1 MSATKEITV
10 GQSVEILKAR
20 LAASRAGEKR
30 PSNERKAWWH
40 SLFYGCAACVGGAAG
55 HVGCLVAPL
64 ITSTTSGITAASGHS
79 PMLMIGSALAINTV
93 TLGAWYRLRGRF
105 VSTPIKAATLGFALA
120 GMVITTSVNMKD
132 HAHMHSR
139 EQAEAWFKAQPPD
152 AQKNVRE
159 IAKAFHMSVDDYLT
173 TFEICSP
180 TRPNFTEPTNSQPET
195 RPK

>member
-1 MSATKEITV
+1 MSFMSR
-10 GQSVEILKAR
+10 QVEQQPIEAL
-20 LAASRAGEKR
+20 SRAMR
-30 PSNERKAWWH
+30 RKPVSSWVQ
-40 SLFYGCAACVGGAAG
+40 SLWGGCAFCVGSAAG

-93 TLGAWYRLRGRF
+93 TLGTWYRLRGRF
-105 VSTPIKAATLGFALA
+105 VSTPIKAATIGFALA
-120 GMVITTSVNMKD
+120 GMIITTGINLKSHEHIHN
-132 HAHMHSR
+132 R

-152 AQKNVRE
+152 AQKNIRE
-159 IAKAFHMSVDDYLT
+159 IATAFHMSVDDYLT

-180 TRPNFTEPTNSQPET
+180 NRPNFTESANSQPEI